1 MNINARIM
9 KSILILG
16 ILIILFKFNI
26 NKGTRYKA
34 RRNKI
39 INFGII
45 IESLLIK
52 GEIIRV
58 TIVAEV
64 SIFVSTGLFVLT
76 AT

>member
-1 MNINARIM
+1 M

-34 RRNKI
+34 RRKRI

-58 TIVAEV
+58 IIVAEI
-64 SIFVSTGLFVLT
+64 SKLFSTGFFVLT

>member
-1 MNINARIM
+1 M

-16 ILIILFKFNI
+16 ILITLLELII
-26 NKGTRYKA
+26 TKGTRYKA

-39 INFGII
+39 IIFGII

-58 TIVAEV
+58 TIVAEIIIV
-64 SIFVSTGLFVLT
+64 VSTGFFVLI